1 MSPPVNPATAPAPT
15 QPASS
20 RTPAADAAPATPG
33 LPGVPPPAV
42 ARVATSRPPP
52 AVDDRVAADLRG
64 RVGAPQWMTDVKL
77 CHDLRTWQQ
86 ARDHA
91 PAEAAAQLGVPHV
104 TSDTFMR
111 LRSFQRLTGAGSHW
125 PELVAVHVESEAT
138 KRATAMVAA
147 SAVVSP
153 VATAPAQPS
162 AASSLPPALSTPSLA
177 PLTNVELDRLGCR
190 IEAEMTAKTCGRR
203 TAETAE
209 MLRAA
214 AARARATRTTPM
226 RERSNCKMPGVG
238 SLAYLLADLEVG
250 EKAKPLVRTQAR
262 AKWYSRLAAY
272 VPLLTMVDSLARSEA
287 QPAPAAATPAVVVP
301 VASHPTPAAVAS
313 KPAIVATTGSVLP
326 GVTAKSALL
335 TFGVDGRAIKGRPVL
350 QDDGRLLVTFET
362 TCAVGPGHG
371 MWDAARAAMNA
382 P

>member
-33 LPGVPPPAV
+33 LSVVPSPAV

-125 PELVAVHVESEAT
+125 PELLAVHVESEVT
-138 KRATAMVAA
+138 KRTAATSGIVA
-147 SAVVSP
+147 S
-153 VATAPAQPS
+153 PAQPPVAS
-162 AASSLPPALSTPSLA
+162 ASPVPAVT
-177 PLTNVELDRLGCR
+177 PLTNMELDQLGCR
-190 IEAEMTAKTCGRR
+190 IEAEMTAKTSGHR

-214 AARARATRTTPM
+214 AVRARATRTTPM
-226 RERSNCKMPGVG
+226 RERAGCKMPGIG
-238 SLAYLLADLEVG
+238 SLAYLLADLDVG
-250 EKAKPLVRTQAR
+250 EKAKSQVRTQAR

-272 VPLLTMVDSLARSEA
+272 VPLLAMTDALARSEA
-287 QPAPAAATPAVVVP
+287 RPASTAVASPTSVAAAPTAVVVP
-301 VASHPTPAAVAS
+301 VASRLTAAAVAASLAS
-313 KPAIVATTGSVLP
+313 KPALVAATTASG
-326 GVTAKSALL
+326 G
-335 TFGVDGRAIKGRPVL
+335 AIKGRPVL

-362 TCAVGPGHG
+362 TCAVGPGHA
-371 MWDAARAAMNA
+371 MWDAARSAMNA

>member
-20 RTPAADAAPATPG
+20 RTPAADAAPAPATSG
-33 LPGVPPPAV
+33 LSVVPSPAV
-42 ARVATSRPPP
+42 ARVATPRPPP

-125 PELVAVHVESEAT
+125 PELLAVHVQSEVT
-138 KRATAMVAA
+138 KRTAATSGIVASLA
-147 SAVVSP
+147 QPPIAPASPVSAV
-153 VATAPAQPS
+153 T
-162 AASSLPPALSTPSLA
+162 
-177 PLTNVELDRLGCR
+177 PLTNMGLDQLGCR
-190 IEAEMTAKTCGRR
+190 IEAEMTAKTSGRR
-203 TAETAE
+203 TVETAE
-209 MLRAA
+209 MLRVA

-226 RERSNCKMPGVG
+226 RERAGCKMPGIG
-238 SLAYLLADLEVG
+238 SLAYLLADLDVG
-250 EKAKPLVRTQAR
+250 EKAKSQVRTQAR

-272 VPLLTMVDSLARSEA
+272 VPLLVMTDALARSETRSTSTA
-287 QPAPAAATPAVVVP
+287 TVPAAATPVVVVP
-301 VASHPTPAAVAS
+301 VASRPTATAVAAALAS
-313 KPAIVATTGSVLP
+313 KSTLVATATSG
-326 GVTAKSALL
+326 G
-335 TFGVDGRAIKGRPVL
+335 AIKGRPVL

>member
-33 LPGVPPPAV
+33 LSVVPSPAV

-125 PELVAVHVESEAT
+125 PELLAVHVESEAT
-138 KRATAMVAA
+138 KRATAPFSAIFGAPTGA
-147 SAVVSP
+147 SAQPPVASASP
-153 VATAPAQPS
+153 VPAV
-162 AASSLPPALSTPSLA
+162 T

-226 RERSNCKMPGVG
+226 RERAGCKMPGIG
-238 SLAYLLADLEVG
+238 SLAYLLADLDVG
-250 EKAKPLVRTQAR
+250 EKAKSQVRTQAR

-272 VPLLTMVDSLARSEA
+272 VPLLVMTDALARSEA
-287 QPAPAAATPAVVVP
+287 RPASTAVASPVASAPAVVVASRP
-301 VASHPTPAAVAS
+301 TATAVAASLAS
-313 KPAIVATTGSVLP
+313 KPALVAVAAATSG
-326 GVTAKSALL
+326 G
-335 TFGVDGRAIKGRPVL
+335 AIKGRPVL

-362 TCAVGPGHG
+362 TCAVGPGHA
-371 MWDAARAAMNA
+371 MWDAARSAMNA

>member
-33 LPGVPPPAV
+33 LSVVPSPAV

-125 PELVAVHVESEAT
+125 PELLAVHVESEVT
-138 KRATAMVAA
+138 KRTAATSGIVA
-147 SAVVSP
+147 S
-153 VATAPAQPS
+153 PAQPPVAS
-162 AASSLPPALSTPSLA
+162 ASPVPAVT
-177 PLTNVELDRLGCR
+177 PLTNMELDQLGCR
-190 IEAEMTAKTCGRR
+190 IEAEMTAKTCSRR

-226 RERSNCKMPGVG
+226 RERAGCKMPGIG
-238 SLAYLLADLEVG
+238 SLAYLLADLDVG
-250 EKAKPLVRTQAR
+250 EKAKSQVRTQAR

-272 VPLLTMVDSLARSEA
+272 VPLLAMTDALARSETRSTSTA
-287 QPAPAAATPAVVVP
+287 TVPAAAAASTPAVVVP
-301 VASHPTPAAVAS
+301 VASRPTATAVAAALAS
-313 KPAIVATTGSVLP
+313 KPALVAATTASG
-326 GVTAKSALL
+326 G
-335 TFGVDGRAIKGRPVL
+335 AIQGRPAQ
-350 QDDGRLLVTFET
+350 QDDGRLHVTFET
-362 TCAVGPGHG
+362 TCAVGPGHA
-371 MWDAARAAMNA
+371 MWDAARSAMNA